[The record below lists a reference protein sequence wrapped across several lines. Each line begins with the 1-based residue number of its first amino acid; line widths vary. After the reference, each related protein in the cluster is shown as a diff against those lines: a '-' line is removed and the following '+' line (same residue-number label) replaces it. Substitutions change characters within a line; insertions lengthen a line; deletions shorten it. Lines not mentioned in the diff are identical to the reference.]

1 MLVVIASLLTQT
13 CVQAFRRGLTSLVPH
28 ARQSVALTRPSTSI
42 LATKPILV
50 SLEGNIGAGRFL
62 QNGTIN
68 ITVTSVFVCT
78 GKSTLLAHL
87 KVKKPDWIFIDEP
100 LNFWTSVVNDDGKV
114 KVSPYD
120 LTNTSVNNIS
130 T

>member
-62 QNGTIN
+62 QNGTIK
-68 ITVTSVFVCT
+68 ITVTKCVCLYRQVYIA
-78 GKSTLLAHL
+78 STPESQKAGLDIYRRTTQFL
-87 KVKKPDWIFIDEP
+87 DER
-100 LNFWTSVVNDDGKV
+100 SQ
-114 KVSPYD
+114 
-120 LTNTSVNNIS
+120 
-130 T
+130 